1 MKHGH
6 FIWGAV
12 PMLDTGH
19 AWETFAWVS
28 QPCPLKS
35 KIKIVG
41 HGNKRNRIP
50 FHLSQSKESIHAQIV
65 IVHLKMNKYSY
76 SWFAFFFL
84 FIFFFF
90 FGFLK
95 WLEISYSLL
104 KPFPSPLIPSNS
116 LYSNF

>member
-19 AWETFAWVS
+19 AWETFACVS
-28 QPCPLKS
+28 QPCPLKN
-35 KIKIVG
+35 KIKFVG

-76 SWFAFFFL
+76 SWFVFFFL
-84 FIFFFF
+84 FFFWVFEMVRNLLF
-90 FGFLK
+90 TTQTL
-95 WLEISYSLL
+95 SL
-104 KPFPSPLIPSNS
+104 PLNP
-116 LYSNF
+116 